1 MKNTT
6 IKKDIHKCGNF
17 CKTKYLN
24 LRQKK
29 LIEFYKTN
37 KNLRGTRSKKEI
49 QKLIKNI
56 KDGNFN
62 KEDIINSCMNMYC
75 NEKCKKNCICPI
87 CKKNFDKFQKYGVLT
102 ASPYDITINS

>member
-1 MKNTT
+1 MKNKT
-6 IKKDIHKCGNF
+6 IKKNIYKCGNF
-17 CKTKYLN
+17 CKTKYLK

-29 LIEFYKTN
+29 LIQFYKTN
-37 KNLRGTRSKKEI
+37 KNRSKKEI

-56 KDGNFN
+56 KDGNFD
-62 KEDIINSCMNMYC
+62 KEDIIKNCMNMYC